1 MMRLIGVLF
10 IAILAQF
17 IVHGWYRFA
26 ASSGDHAV
34 EAWKNELDAIAE
46 KTNRE

>member
-17 IVHGWYRFA
+17 IVHGWMRFSQ
-26 ASSGDHAV
+26 SSGDHAV
-34 EAWKNELDAIAE
+34 QAWKDEIDRLARKAS
-46 KTNRE
+46 RE